1 MVRMPGEKGGGF
13 EWMSARLGVEGPRKP
28 PMRVNVLDT
37 ISVRGAANGE
47 EVEFV

>member
-37 ISVRGAANGE
+37 IGAANGE
-47 EVEFV
+47 NVELG